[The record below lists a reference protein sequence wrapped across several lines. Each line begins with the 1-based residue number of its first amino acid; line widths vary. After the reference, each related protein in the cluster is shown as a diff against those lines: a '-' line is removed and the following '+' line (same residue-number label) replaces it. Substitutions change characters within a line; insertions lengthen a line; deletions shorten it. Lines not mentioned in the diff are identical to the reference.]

1 MEIKKIV
8 IRRPVSIDDKLK
20 GLAII
25 MSIDISKFPK
35 TIDAAKSLPFDKQ
48 REAFYMA
55 AKIDSAARILGF
67 LNVRDMITFIDMY
80 GPDSLLY

>member
-1 MEIKKIV
+1 MEIQKIV

-25 MSIDISKFPK
+25 MSVDMAKFPK
-35 TIDAAKSLPFDKQ
+35 TIDAAKSLPFDKK

-55 AKIDSAARILGF
+55 AKIDRAARLLGF
-67 LNVRDMITFIDMY
+67 LNVRDMATFIDMY
-80 GPDSLLY
+80 GPESLL

>member
-1 MEIKKIV
+1 MEIQKIV
-8 IRRPVSIDDKLK
+8 IRRPVTTNDKLK

-25 MSIDISKFPK
+25 MSIDMSKFPK

-55 AKIDSAARILGF
+55 AKIDSAARLLGF
-67 LNVRDMITFIDMY
+67 LNVRDMTTFVDMY
-80 GPDSLLY
+80 GPESLL

>member
-1 MEIKKIV
+1 MEIQKIV

-20 GLAII
+20 GLATI
-25 MSIDISKFPK
+25 MSIDMSRFPK

-55 AKIDSAARILGF
+55 AKIDSAAKLLGF
-67 LNVRDMITFIDMY
+67 LNVRDMATFIDMY
-80 GPDSLLY
+80 GPESLLY

>member
-1 MEIKKIV
+1 MEIQKIV

-20 GLAII
+20 GLATI
-25 MSIDISKFPK
+25 MSIDMSKFPK

-55 AKIDSAARILGF
+55 AKIDSAARLLGF
-67 LNVRDMITFIDMY
+67 LNVRDMSTFIDMY
-80 GPDSLLY
+80 GPESLL

>member
-67 LNVRDMITFIDMY
+67 LNARDMATFIDMY
-80 GPDSLLY
+80 GLESLLY

>member
-1 MEIKKIV
+1 MEIQKIV

-25 MSIDISKFPK
+25 MSVDMAKFPK
-35 TIDAAKSLPFDKQ
+35 TIDAAKSLPFDKK

-55 AKIDSAARILGF
+55 AKIDHAARLLGF
-67 LNVRDMITFIDMY
+67 LNVRDMATFIDMY
-80 GPDSLLY
+80 GPESLL